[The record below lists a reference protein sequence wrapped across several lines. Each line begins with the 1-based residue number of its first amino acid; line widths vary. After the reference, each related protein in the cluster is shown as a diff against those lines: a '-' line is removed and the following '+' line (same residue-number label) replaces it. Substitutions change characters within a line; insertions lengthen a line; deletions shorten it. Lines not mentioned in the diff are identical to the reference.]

1 MKIIN
6 EENLNSII
14 EFKAEN
20 NSPREIFFD
29 YLLSH
34 SCTRKQALE
43 FLTRKSFSNPEELLS
58 EAEQMGLV
66 DDLAYAELFADGH
79 LHWGNLK
86 IAYELKNRGVE
97 RNIIAQALDNVQSE
111 NERAQNLYDSWKNYL
126 DEKKITARLISRG
139 FSKQAVRAL
148 NNNDEVNF

>member
-6 EENLNSII
+6 ASDLKSNLKI
-14 EFKAEN
+14 
-20 NSPREIFFD
+20 NSPREIFLD

-34 SCTRKQALE
+34 SCTRKQAEE
-43 FLTRKSFSNPEELLS
+43 FLTRKNFNDINTENLLH
-58 EAEQMGLV
+58 EAQQIGLI
-66 DDLAYAELFADGH
+66 DDLAYAELFAEGH

-97 RNIIAQALDNVQSE
+97 KNIIAQALNNIQSE
-111 NERAQNLYDSWKNYL
+111 NERAKNLYENWIHYL

-139 FSKQAVRAL
+139 FSKQAVRSL
-148 NNNDEVNF
+148 NDNDGISF